1 MGSLTRVLERS
12 MGGRGD
18 RERMSRRVEEMA
30 DRLAEE
36 EHSRARFVSKVSH
49 ELRTPLTVIKGYV
62 YTLQRSETDPAK
74 LARLD
79 VINGECERLAYL
91 VEDLLELSRAR
102 AGELRVAADAF
113 PLRGCVEEV
122 VESLRTVAEQRH
134 VAVETAWQA
143 DGELVMGDRN
153 RIRQV
158 FANLLT
164 NGLKYSPA
172 DSRVT
177 VRGEVA
183 DGQVVV
189 SVQDRGRG
197 IAAHDLP
204 HVFDEFFQGAHRPEP
219 GAGLGLAIA
228 RELTE
233 AHGGSI
239 DVRSVVGEGTCF
251 TVRLPVWREGR

>member
-12 MGGRGD
+12 IAGRGD

-30 DRLAEE
+30 DRLALE
-36 EHSRARFVSKVSH
+36 EHSRARFISKVSH

-79 VINGECERLAYL
+79 VINGECERLTYL
-91 VEDLLELSRAR
+91 VEDLLQLSRAR
-102 AGELRVAADAF
+102 AGELRVAAEPF
-113 PLRGCVEEV
+113 PLRACVEEV
-122 VESLRTVAEQRH
+122 VESLRTVADQRQVVVE
-134 VAVETAWQA
+134 VAWRA

-172 DSRVT
+172 DGRVT
-177 VRGEVA
+177 VRGDVER
-183 DGQVVV
+183 DQLVV
-189 SVQDRGRG
+189 SVEDGGRG
-197 IAAHDLP
+197 IAPNDLP
-204 HVFDEFFQGAHRPEP
+204 HVFDEFFQGTDRPEP

-239 DVRSVVGEGTCF
+239 DVCSELGQGTCF
-251 TVRLPVWREGR
+251 TVRLPVWSESR